1 MGVIYKL
8 TSPSGKI
15 YVGKTYNLRKRVN
28 SHKASIK
35 KDKNYVLIN
44 SIRKHGWDNHFL
56 EVIEE
61 VEDDLLNDRE
71 IYWIKELNTYYQD
84 NDLGMNMTRGG
95 DGQRCSWMHKTEQRK
110 QQSERY
116 TSDGNPF
123 YGHKHSDES
132 KDIMSEKAKI
142 RNKDKNIN
150 IPEWG
155 VEKGRLAVIRACI
168 VYGSDGVL
176 IGEYDSL
183 TNCAN
188 KLGVKLGTVKD
199 SVLYG
204 SWIDGRY
211 LVRYKLSDEY
221 LLRMEVKEIKTK
233 TVKRAIR
240 SISPDGLE
248 KLYPSA
254 KEASDELGIPKTT
267 INRAAQYNNGKA
279 IRSGHVFFYQDK

>member
-15 YVGKTYNLRKRVN
+15 YVGKTYNLRKRIN
-28 SHKASIK
+28 AHKCTAK
-35 KDKNYVLIN
+35 KDKNYHLIN
-44 SIRKHGWDNHFL
+44 SIKKHGWDSHIL
-56 EVIEE
+56 EIIENI
-61 VEDDLLNDRE
+61 EDDLLNERE
-71 IYWIKELNTYYQD
+71 IYWIKEFNTYYQD
-84 NDLGMNMTRGG
+84 SEFGMNMTRGG
-95 DGQRCSWMHKTEQRK
+95 DGQRNPWINDIERREK
-110 QQSERY
+110 QSERF
-116 TSDGNPF
+116 SSEGNPF
-123 YGHKHSDES
+123 YGHKHTQET
-132 KDIMSEKAKI
+132 KNIISEKASK
-142 RNKDKNIN
+142 RNKESGRIV
-150 IPEWG
+150 PEWG
-155 VEKGRLAVIRACI
+155 AKKGRLAIMRACI
-168 VYGSDGVL
+168 VYGNDGCF

-188 KLGVKLGTVKD
+188 NLSIGLSTVKD

-221 LLRMEVKEIKTK
+221 PLRMEVKEIKTK